1 MKQKTK
7 IVKRKV
13 QPKKDEKID
22 WDNLNWA
29 NIGGIKTT
37 VVHETVY
44 EPIPKS
50 FLDKIFSGAHE
61 DTKKYF

>member
-7 IVKRKV
+7 LVKRKV

-44 EPIPKS
+44 EPILKS

-61 DTKKYF
+61 DNKNYF

>member
-7 IVKRKV
+7 LVKRKV

-22 WDNLNWA
+22 WDNLFWA

-50 FLDKIFSGAHE
+50 FLDKIFSGAHV
-61 DTKKYF
+61 DNKKYF